1 MAQVAPAHPAPAPW
15 AALHELRH
23 GVLGPHGQSCW
34 KIPHGRHFSIPQTW
48 SRQRQRAAKPLADLQ
63 EMGAASELTAQGC
76 TAEPQGSILGGWGVT
91 MLCAI
96 RGGSAALRAAHCSK
110 THCIPGLQNHPRDA
124 TLPCVHSSWIHSPAV
139 LNAQVTLNH
148 RDPACKIPSPGLY
161 SISRKGKKSTPCTHG
176 AHIPGAAAGLRALP
190 SGCALQELQ

>member
-1 MAQVAPAHPAPAPW
+1 MAPAHPAPAPW

-76 TAEPQGSILGGWGVT
+76 TAEPQGSILGGWGGGDHALCHQRRKCCPQSSPLQQDT
-91 MLCAI
+91 LHPKAAKPPTGCNPALCAQQ
-96 RGGSAALRAAHCSK
+96 LD
-110 THCIPGLQNHPRDA
+110 TQP
-124 TLPCVHSSWIHSPAV
+124 SSSE
-139 LNAQVTLNH
+139 
-148 RDPACKIPSPGLY
+148 
-161 SISRKGKKSTPCTHG
+161 CTSN
-176 AHIPGAAAGLRALP
+176 P
-190 SGCALQELQ
+190 